1 MVLRANG
8 WPDADKVC
16 SKEEALAAVIAAVE
30 GPASPQAVGVIAA
43 GTARLLGPK
52 GRELQA
58 DDAEAI
64 RAEGDVSLCVVLISA
79 QCERDDNRRVA
90 RADARAGR
98 SRGPRYRPSACSP
111 SRPSPAFRASS
122 CGPISTSA
130 RGRRRSADD
139 DATAPRESSYP
150 GAIRNGVPAAR
161 QRRISH

>member
-58 DDAEAI
+58 D
-64 RAEGDVSLCVVLISA
+64 
-79 QCERDDNRRVA
+79 
-90 RADARAGR
+90 
-98 SRGPRYRPSACSP
+98 
-111 SRPSPAFRASS
+111 
-122 CGPISTSA
+122 
-130 RGRRRSADD
+130 
-139 DATAPRESSYP
+139 
-150 GAIRNGVPAAR
+150 
-161 QRRISH
+161 